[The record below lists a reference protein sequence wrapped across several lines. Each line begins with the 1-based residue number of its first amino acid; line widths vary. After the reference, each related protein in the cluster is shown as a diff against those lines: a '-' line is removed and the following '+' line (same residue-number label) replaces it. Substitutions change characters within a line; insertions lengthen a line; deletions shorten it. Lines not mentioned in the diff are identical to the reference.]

1 MVLWI
6 CFFCFCPSKVVLFTI
21 YVYRDSYVQQERER
35 EEGERGRFAMYAF
48 CIILHFALLL
58 VVIMQ
63 RRALRHHHVNGSST
77 TALPLRSRND
87 DYPHHSRASSN
98 STHRRKFSKRAMI
111 ISITIVLSI
120 ALLAGFIVW
129 ESILSF
135 FGSRSNSLSDNTA
148 DTGASLNRMQ
158 LDKTHFYE
166 SRPLDRFSEL
176 KYALGNSK
184 IMLLYFAASWCPMST
199 PISEALDEAF
209 GRGDMLLTRNGE
221 KKTLS
226 IVYVSS
232 DETLKEYNEYTLK
245 RHWLPIPFDS
255 PEKNALKRHFATC
268 AHVELEELQLDRK
281 HELPTIIV
289 IDSKTQGIITTNGA
303 HDVEEMGDGALE
315 HWLEMQSWASRL
327 ANSI

>member
-1 MVLWI
+1 M
-6 CFFCFCPSKVVLFTI
+6 
-21 YVYRDSYVQQERER
+21 
-35 EEGERGRFAMYAF
+35 
-48 CIILHFALLL
+48 L
-58 VVIMQ
+58 VVASGLYYLDSLVQIMQ
-63 RRALRHHHVNGSST
+63 RRALRHHVNGSST

-87 DYPHHSRASSN
+87 DYPHQNRASSN
-98 STHRRKFSKRAMI
+98 STHRRKFSKKAMI
-111 ISITIVLSI
+111 ISIIIILSI
-120 ALLAGFIVW
+120 AMLAGFIVW
-129 ESILSF
+129 ESIVSF
-135 FGSRSNSLSDNTA
+135 FGSRSYLLSGNTA
-148 DTGASLNRMQ
+148 DADASLNSLRQ
-158 LDKTHFYE
+158 LDKAHFYD

-209 GRGDMLLTRNGE
+209 GRGDVLLTRNGE

-232 DETLKEYNEYTLK
+232 DETLKEYNEYTHK

-268 AHVELEELQLDRK
+268 AHVELEELQFNRK

-289 IDSKTQGIITTNGA
+289 IDTKTQGIITTNGA
-303 HDVEEMGDGALE
+303 HDIDEMGDGALE
-315 HWLEMQSWASRL
+315 HWLQMQSWASRF
-327 ANSI
+327 ANSIKME

>member
-1 MVLWI
+1 V
-6 CFFCFCPSKVVLFTI
+6 
-21 YVYRDSYVQQERER
+21 
-35 EEGERGRFAMYAF
+35 A
-48 CIILHFALLL
+48 CITRL
-58 VVIMQ
+58 VWLQMQ
-63 RRALRHHHVNGSST
+63 RRALRHHPNGSST

-98 STHRRKFSKRAMI
+98 STHRKKFSKKAMI

-129 ESILSF
+129 ESIVSF
-135 FGSRSNSLSDNTA
+135 FGSRSNSLSEDTVAA
-148 DTGASLNRMQ
+148 DASLNRRQ

-209 GRGDMLLTRNGE
+209 GRGDILLTRNGE
-221 KKTLS
+221 EKTLS

-232 DETLKEYNEYTLK
+232 DETLKEYNEYTHN

-255 PEKNALKRHFATC
+255 SEKNALKRHFATC

-303 HDVEEMGDGALE
+303 RDVEEMGDGALE
-315 HWLEMQSWASRL
+315 IGCKCKVGQVDWQ
-327 ANSI
+327 IV